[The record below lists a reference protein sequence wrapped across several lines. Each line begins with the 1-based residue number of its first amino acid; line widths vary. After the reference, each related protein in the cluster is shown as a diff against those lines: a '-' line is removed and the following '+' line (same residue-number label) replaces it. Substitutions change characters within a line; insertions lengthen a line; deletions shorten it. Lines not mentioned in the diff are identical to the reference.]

1 MKTCI
6 TAAVIGLAFGLS
18 ACKKKPPESVPVPKT
33 EPPAAAAVAVSTAPG
48 FSQNPLTAP
57 GNYLKTTVGHIKE
70 AKEAKA
76 LYEKTAKDGLKSL
89 DLNNTGGN

>member
-1 MKTCI
+1 MKTFI
-6 TAAVIGLAFGLS
+6 TFAVLAVSLFLVS
-18 ACKKKPPESVPVPKT
+18 CKKKQPENVPVPKAG
-33 EPPAAAAVAVSTAPG
+33 PPPRTAAAVSTAPA

-57 GNYLKTTVGHIKE
+57 GNYLKTTVGHVKE
-70 AKEAKA
+70 AKDARA